1 MEERSC
7 VSSGQ
12 LDTHTL
18 HPSGQFKQKCQRFAS
33 SNSHVYIITRKE
45 AWELMEMPRKEAPL
59 YEYNQLC
66 QLNSLLVFNLNMK
79 LKGGWETGSVV

>member
-1 MEERSC
+1 
-7 VSSGQ
+7 
-12 LDTHTL
+12 
-18 HPSGQFKQKCQRFAS
+18 
-33 SNSHVYIITRKE
+33 
-45 AWELMEMPRKEAPL
+45 MEMPRKEASL